1 MPMKSKRLFV
11 SLLLA
16 ALPLAAHA
24 APSLEQSRF
33 SSLDAKP
40 VAMSAYKGKVT
51 VLNFWA
57 TWCGPCREEMPML
70 NGLRK
75 KLSPKGVEVVGVALD
90 SKEQVEPF
98 VKQLKIGYPILLGND
113 DTLDLMR
120 GLGNKT
126 GGLPYTL
133 VLDRSG
139 KIAATLTGKL
149 DEKKLEAAVK
159 PYL

>member
-1 MPMKSKRLFV
+1 MHPKHLF
-11 SLLLA
+11 SALLLC
-16 ALPLAAHA
+16 LPLASQA
-24 APSLEQSRF
+24 APTLEQSRF
-33 SSLDAKP
+33 ADLNAKP
-40 VAMSAYKGKVT
+40 VTTAAYKGKVT

-70 NGLRK
+70 NSLRK
-75 KLSPKGVEVVGVALD
+75 KLAPKGVEVVGVALD
-90 SKEQVEPF
+90 QKEQVEPF

-113 DTLDLMR
+113 DTLELMR
-120 GLGNKT
+120 SLGNKT

-133 VLDRSG
+133 VLDRGG
-139 KIAATLTGKL
+139 KVAATLTGKL

>member
-1 MPMKSKRLFV
+1 MKSKRLFAA
-11 SLLLA
+11 LLIA
-16 ALPLAAHA
+16 ALPLAALA

-33 SSLDAKP
+33 TDLNAKP
-40 VAMSAYKGKVT
+40 ATTAAYKGKVT

-75 KLSPKGVEVVGVALD
+75 KLAPKGVEVVGVALD
-90 SKEQVEPF
+90 SKEQVAPF
-98 VKQLKIGYPILLGND
+98 VQQLKIAYPILLGND

-120 GLGNKT
+120 SLGNKT

-139 KIAATLTGKL
+139 KVAATLTGKL
-149 DEKKLEAAVK
+149 DEKRLEAAIK